1 MTIAAREG
9 VAGSRKLL
17 YPPPSCKLHADLYI
31 PNLCIVRRL
40 SFQACSC
47 RNPIGRSDS
56 RPERSI
62 VRCCRLKSAHIRV
75 IKTDTKCALVRKETH
90 YEAAAA
96 LSICGAARQKPGRV
110 ILRHFCDWLWSL
122 SVQCKPAASQSP
134 EAQLRATVMDRR
146 GRLREGV
153 GAAELVLQL
162 IRAGLGKKASV
173 TAAQRHRSCRVWLR
187 ILAEGA
193 PYLAGTVSQLL
204 SGQARELGREG
215 VRTQGRRA
223 EYA

>member
-17 YPPPSCKLHADLYI
+17 YPPPSCKLQADLDI
-31 PNLCIVRRL
+31 PNLYIVRRL
-40 SFQACSC
+40 RFQACNC

-62 VRCCRLKSAHIRV
+62 VRSCRLKSAHIRV
-75 IKTDTKCALVRKETH
+75 IKTDTKCAPVRRETH

-110 ILRHFCDWLWSL
+110 ILRHFCDWLWSP

-134 EAQLRATVMDRR
+134 EAQLRGMVMVRRR

-162 IRAGLGKKASV
+162 IRGGLGKKASV
-173 TAAQRHRSCRVWLR
+173 TAAQRHRSCRGRLR

-193 PYLAGTVSQLL
+193 PYLTGTVSQLL
-204 SGQARELGREG
+204 SGQARDC
-215 VRTQGRRA
+215 
-223 EYA
+223 